1 LAESPLRIGI
11 IGLGYIGKVHA
22 HCYQSFPHCF
32 PDSKIQAQ
40 IVSILRSGLGRDGDF
55 LHSLGS
61 PKETTSMEDFF
72 SYNLDLVDICSP
84 NEFHHAQVKAALDKG
99 IAIYC
104 EKPLGINLTQAR
116 ESSIAAKVS
125 GVLTHTAFTMRYVPA
140 VQQAKAIL
148 AAEALGEIFNFRI
161 HYFHNS
167 YMDPLRPMSWRLR
180 KETSGGGSLADL
192 GIHMID
198 IVGYLLGDTDWVKC
212 QTKTFI
218 TQRPVSIGS
227 SQVDTVDVD
236 DWALCVL
243 GLKNKAEG
251 SIEVT
256 RMSGGLGDSCRV
268 EIFGSQGSIE
278 IDFSQSGNVQ
288 YYDQRRKQYQL
299 GSEGFALPT
308 GDRPLSAV
316 LPQHKLSLGWFKDAH
331 LGSIHDFLLDIRENK
346 GSSASFEEAF
356 KAQEIL
362 EAAYLS
368 AGKNSEKI
376 FLPLP

>member
-1 LAESPLRIGI
+1 LTGSPLRVGI

-22 HCYQSFPHCF
+22 HCYQSLPHCF

-40 IVSILRSGLGRDGDF
+40 LVSVLRSGLGRDAEF
-55 LHSLGS
+55 LHSLGD
-61 PKETTSMEDFF
+61 PLATTSIEEFF
-72 SYNLDLVDICSP
+72 SQNLDLVDICSP
-84 NEFHHAQVKAALDKG
+84 NEFHHGQVKAALEKS
-99 IAIYC
+99 IAVYC
-104 EKPLGINLTQAR
+104 EKPLGLNLSQVR
-116 ESSIAAKVS
+116 ESSLAARRS
-125 GVLTHTAFTMRYVPA
+125 GVLTHTAFTMRYIPA

-148 AAEALGEIFNFRI
+148 AAGALGEIFSFRI

-167 YMDPLRPMSWRLR
+167 YMDPMRPMSWRLR

-198 IVGYLLGDTDWVKC
+198 MVNHLLGDVEWVRC

-218 TQRPVSIGS
+218 TQRPLAAGISEMG
-227 SQVDTVDVD
+227 DVDVD

-243 GLKNKAEG
+243 GLKNQAEG

-268 EIFGSQGSIE
+268 EIFGNLGSIE
-278 IDFSQSGNVQ
+278 IDFSQSGAVRF
-288 YYDQRRKQYQL
+288 YDQRRKQYQL
-299 GSEGFALPT
+299 GSEGFALPA
-308 GDRPLSAV
+308 GERPLSAV
-316 LPQHKLSLGWFKDAH
+316 LPQNKLSLGWFKDAH
-331 LGSIHDFLLDIRENK
+331 LGSIHDFLLDIVENK
-346 GSSASFEEAF
+346 GSSASFEAAL

-368 AGKNSEKI
+368 ADHNSEKI
-376 FLPLP
+376 DLPLP

>member
-1 LAESPLRIGI
+1 MQNFCVLWEARWKQQARMNFSRRTWTWWISARPMNSIMIR
-11 IGLGYIGKVHA
+11 
-22 HCYQSFPHCF
+22 
-32 PDSKIQAQ
+32 SKA
-40 IVSILRSGLGRDGDF
+40 
-55 LHSLGS
+55 SL
-61 PKETTSMEDFF
+61 E
-72 SYNLDLVDICSP
+72 
-84 NEFHHAQVKAALDKG
+84 KG
-99 IAIYC
+99 IAVYC
-104 EKPLGINLTQAR
+104 EKPLGLDLAQAR
-116 ESSIAAKVS
+116 ESSLAAKNA

-148 AAEALGEIFNFRI
+148 AAGALGEIYNFRI

-167 YMDPLRPMSWRLR
+167 YMDPLRPMSWRLK

-198 IVGYLLGDTDWVKC
+198 MVVHLLGDVDWVRC
-212 QTKTFI
+212 QTRTFI
-218 TQRPVSIGS
+218 PQRPIAAGS
-227 SQVDTVDVD
+227 LQMADVDVD
-236 DWALCVL
+236 DWALCTL
-243 GLKNKAEG
+243 GLKNKAVG

-278 IDFSQSGNVQ
+278 IDFSQSDTVR

-299 GSEGFALPT
+299 GSEGFSLPA
-308 GDRPLSAV
+308 GERPLSAV

-331 LGSIHDFLLDIRENK
+331 LGSIHDFLLDIFEQK
-346 GSSASFEEAF
+346 ESFASFDAAL

-368 AGKNSEKI
+368 ADRNSEKI
-376 FLPLP
+376 DLPLL